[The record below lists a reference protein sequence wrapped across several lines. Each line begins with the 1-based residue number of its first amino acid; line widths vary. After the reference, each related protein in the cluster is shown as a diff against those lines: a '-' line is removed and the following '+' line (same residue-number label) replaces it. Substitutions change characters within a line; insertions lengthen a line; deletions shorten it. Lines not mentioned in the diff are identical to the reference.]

1 MAGDAEFFQIEPGDR
16 VILVFAQRVVGAA
29 DVFKRSGPSAA
40 GISHATVF
48 HIPGCDA
55 GLLERVA
62 KMSCVSEV
70 VFRAPV
76 AAVDE
81 EDDGMW
87 AFSRG
92 KARVD
97 ELIGVLAVRK
107 TQIGP
112 RRFLFQNGFAL
123 HAKQYR
129 TARL

>member
-1 MAGDAEFFQIEPGDR
+1 
-16 VILVFAQRVVGAA
+16 VFAQGAVGAA
-29 DVFKRSGPSAA
+29 DVFKCSWPSAA
-40 GISHATVF
+40 GIAHATVF
-48 HIPGCDA
+48 HVPGCDA
-55 GLLERVA
+55 GFRERVA
-62 KMSCVSEV
+62 KMSGIREI
-70 VFRAPV
+70 VFGAPV

-112 RRFLFQNGFAL
+112 GRFLFQNGFAL